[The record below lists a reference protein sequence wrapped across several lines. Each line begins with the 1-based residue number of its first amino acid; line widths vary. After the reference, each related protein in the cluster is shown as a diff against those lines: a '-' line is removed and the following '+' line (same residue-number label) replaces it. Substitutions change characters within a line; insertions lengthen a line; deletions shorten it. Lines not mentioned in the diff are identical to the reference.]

1 MPRPFG
7 RSGLPDRL
15 TPGRHL
21 FRLLARAGTFSRPRR
36 AGAPRH
42 PRIARPRSRSTR
54 TSAGVRS
61 PLWGSVPLAFRRIA
75 IVNRGEPAVR
85 FIKAVRDYNRLHGE
99 SIVTIALYTD
109 GDQRS
114 RFVREADERV
124 ELGPESDDPESWR
137 RRAYLD
143 PMRLE
148 RALLAAR
155 ADAAWA
161 GWGFVAERPEFVDLC
176 QRIGITFIGPPA
188 SAMRLLGDKISAKRL
203 AAQVG
208 VPVVPWGGAVADSI
222 DTARLQAQ
230 SLGFPVVVKAAVG
243 VGGRAVHKV
252 SSLAELADAF
262 AATRQEARR
271 TFGNDTVFVEQWI
284 DGSRHREV
292 QIVADH
298 RGTTWAVDVRGATV
312 QRRHQKVL
320 EESPAP
326 DLPLDVD
333 RAMRASAVRLCR
345 AAGFENV
352 GAVEFLYEPASR
364 QFHFM
369 EVNPWLQVEHP
380 VTELTTGLDL
390 AMLQIDLARGGL
402 LRGNPPVSNGHAV
415 EVRITAEDAER
426 GFTPAPGVVRVLRV
440 PTRTGLR
447 LDSGVNEGDVVRPE
461 YDSMFAKLIGFGRTR
476 DEALDTLAGGLADAT
491 IIVEGGVSNRAF
503 LEHLARRPEVRA
515 ANVTVDWLDDIA
527 ARGQHVSRE
536 HGDVALLQ
544 AAIDVYEAE
553 FVNERDEFF
562 ASAQRFRPRVSPDVG
577 RVVEFRYRG
586 HRYTL
591 RTFRLSVEHY
601 RIDTDGTRVD
611 VWVDPIAAN
620 VRTLTC
626 GGARYRVITSRVG
639 TTHLIEVGGALHR
652 VSRDAEGDIRALGP
666 AVVVSLWAKAGEHV
680 VAGQRVATLE
690 SMKMETDVLAPCSG
704 TVRETSVMANAQVG
718 AGTRLMVIEP
728 DEAPNAD
735 DNDERVRFGGT
746 ALPPSLGGKTASRG
760 RAALVG
766 LKAFAGALSTPD
778 LEHAHAVLDDLRA
791 LMHGSDIDAAEA
803 RRLVDDYRR
812 TCDRLPH
819 DEPSL
824 LRREDEMLEVF
835 ADISS
840 LFRRQAGPDEADDPT
855 ALSTGQYFLTYL
867 RTIEAR
873 GADLPQA
880 FVSDLQRAL
889 RHYGSDSLEV
899 TNALKSRLFWMYKSH
914 QRVDHQAAVVLA
926 ILDRRLRQAPAL
938 LSKVGSNFMDVV
950 GRLIETSE
958 GQFPTLTDLARDVR
972 YRYFEQPVFERGRQA
987 VYAEMEAH
995 LAHVMRDPDS
1005 PDREARIQALVD
1017 CPLPLG
1023 GLLSG
1028 RFEDAAPVLR
1038 QIMLEVLTRRFYRI
1052 RGVGQC
1058 DTHEIGGRSL
1068 CLGRYEHDGQH
1079 LHLVAS
1085 HARWAEL
1092 PAALEAMASVT
1103 DGRPT
1108 DDAALFDV
1116 YVWRDETAGTPDDT
1130 VRGLADILDAT
1141 AFRRPVRR
1149 IVVALA
1155 GRRADWSASGTEY
1168 YTFRHEDGHWREDRV
1183 YRGLQPMI
1191 GKRLGVARFQKFVIE
1206 RLPSVEDVFLFRA
1219 TARDNAKDERLFA
1232 LAEVRDATP
1241 VRDEEGTL
1249 LQVPHLERM
1258 VFEAVAAIREVQA
1271 HRGPDERLHWN
1282 RIVLDV
1288 WPPLTIPRDEL
1299 LGVMRRLAAHTDGLG
1314 LEKVVL
1320 RARMPVP
1327 ESGELRDTALSMSTA
1342 GGHGLV
1348 LQFTDPSARLIE
1360 PLDEYTQKVVRM
1372 RQRNLI
1378 YPYEVVRLLTPTG
1391 DHTDADMPPGE
1402 FVEHDLDADGRL
1414 VPVERPFGRNTA
1426 NVVVGIVRNFTPKC
1440 PEGVTRVIVLGDPS
1454 KEVGSVAEPECSRI
1468 LAGLNLAEAMG
1479 VPFEWFSLSAGAKIS
1494 MESGTEN
1501 MDWIGRVLRKL
1512 IEFTQAG
1519 REVNIVVTGINVGAQ
1534 PYWNAEATML
1544 MHTRGIL
1551 VMMPES
1557 AMVLTGKTALDYSGS
1572 VSAEDNLGIGGYE
1585 RIMGPNGQAQYF
1597 ARDLAEAC
1605 RILLRHYDHT
1615 YMLPGDRFPRRAETT
1630 DPGDRDVRTF
1640 PHGRLEGADFQTVG
1654 DVFSDATNPGRKKPF
1669 DIRRVMLA
1677 VSDQDHQPLERW
1689 AGWRDAEIAVV
1700 WDAHVGGYPVCML
1713 GFESRSMSRL
1723 GFVPTDGPDH
1733 WTSGTLFPMASKK
1746 VARAINAASDNRPLV
1761 VIANLSGFDGSP
1773 ESMRRRQLEF
1783 GAEIGRA
1790 ITNFRGPIV
1799 FVVISRYHGGAFV
1812 VFSRTLHDNMQVA
1825 ALEGTFA
1832 SVIGGA
1838 PAAAVVFARDVDQ
1851 RTRKDARV
1859 VTLEREL
1866 AAADE
1871 EGKRRLRAR
1880 LAALIKSVRS
1890 EKLGEVAEEFDRIH
1904 SIQRAVKVGSVDQ
1917 IIPASELRPWI
1928 IGALESGMAKELERL
1943 GLNSGPTAA
1952 D

>member
-1 MPRPFG
+1 
-7 RSGLPDRL
+7 
-15 TPGRHL
+15 
-21 FRLLARAGTFSRPRR
+21 
-36 AGAPRH
+36 
-42 PRIARPRSRSTR
+42 
-54 TSAGVRS
+54 
-61 PLWGSVPLAFRRIA
+61 VPPVFHRIA

-85 FIKAVRDYNRLHGE
+85 FIKAVRDFNRVHGT
-99 SIVTIALYTD
+99 SLVTIALFTD

-124 ELGPESDDPESWR
+124 ELGPEADEGAPWR

-143 PMRLE
+143 PARLE

-161 GWGFVAERPEFVDLC
+161 GWGFVAERPEFAELC
-176 QRIGITFIGPPA
+176 QRLNVTFIGPPA
-188 SAMRLLGDKISAKRL
+188 QAMRLLGDKIAAKRL

-208 VPVVPWGGAVADSI
+208 VPLVAWGGTAVDTV
-222 DTARLQAQ
+222 DTARVQAQ
-230 SLGFPVVVKAAVG
+230 RLGFPVVIKAAVG
-243 VGGRAVHKV
+243 VGGRAIRKV
-252 SSLAELADAF
+252 TSEAELAGAF
-262 AATRQEARR
+262 HAARQEARR
-271 TFGNDTVFVEQWI
+271 TFGNDTLFVEKWI

-292 QIVADH
+292 QIVADR
-298 RGTTWAVDVRGATV
+298 RGTTWALDVRGATV
-312 QRRHQKVL
+312 QRRHQKVI

-326 DLPLDVD
+326 DLPLDID

-364 QFHFM
+364 LFHFM

-380 VTELTTGLDL
+380 VTELTTGVDL
-390 AMLQIDLARGGL
+390 AMLQIHLARGGSL
-402 LRGNPPVSNGHAV
+402 EGEPPVATGHAV

-426 GFTPAPGVVRVLRV
+426 GFAPAPGVVRVLRV

-476 DEALDTLAGGLADAT
+476 DEALDTLAAGLADAT
-491 IIVEGGVSNRAF
+491 IIVDGGVSNRAF
-503 LEHLARRPEVRA
+503 LEHLVRRPEVRS
-515 ANVTVDWLDDIA
+515 ANVTVDWLDAIS
-527 ARGQHVSRE
+527 ARGQHVSRQ
-536 HGDVALLQ
+536 HGEIAMLQ

-562 ASAQRFRPRVSPDVG
+562 ASAQRFRPRVLPDVG
-577 RVVEFRYRG
+577 RAVEFRYRG

-591 RTFRLSVEHY
+591 RVFRLSVEHY
-601 RIDTDGTRVD
+601 RVDVDGVRVD

-626 GGARYRVITSRVG
+626 GGSRFRVITSRVG
-639 TTHLIEVGGALHR
+639 STHLIEVDGALHR

-666 AVVVSLWAKAGEHV
+666 AVVVSLAVKVGDHV
-680 VAGQRVATLE
+680 VTGQRVATLE

-718 AGTRLMVIEP
+718 AGTRLLVIDP
-728 DEAPNAD
+728 DEAASAAEGE
-735 DNDERVRFGGT
+735 ERVRFDGK
-746 ALPPSLGGKTASRG
+746 ALPPSQGGRPASRV

-766 LKAFAGALSTPD
+766 LKAFASAFSTPD

-791 LMHGSDIDAAEA
+791 LMLGSDIDGVDA
-803 RRLVDDYRR
+803 RRLVDDYRGC
-812 TCDRLPH
+812 CDRLPP

-824 LRREDEMLEVF
+824 LRCEDEMLEIF
-835 ADISS
+835 ADVSS

-873 GADLPQA
+873 GSDLPPA
-880 FVSDLQRAL
+880 FVTDLQRAL

-899 TNALKSRLFWMYKSH
+899 TSALKSRLFWMYKSH
-914 QRVDHQAAVVLA
+914 QRIDHQVAAVLA
-926 ILDRRLRQAPAL
+926 ILDRRLRSAPAL
-938 LSKVGSNFMDVV
+938 LPKVDGGFMEVV
-950 GRLIETSE
+950 ERLIETSE

-972 YRYFEQPVFERGRQA
+972 YRYFEQPIFERGRQA

-995 LAHVMRDPDS
+995 LAHVMRDPGS
-1005 PDREARIQALVD
+1005 RDREARIHALVE

-1028 RFEDAAPVLR
+1028 RFDDAAPVLR

-1058 DTHEIGGRSL
+1058 DAREVAGRSI
-1068 CLGRYEHDGQH
+1068 CLAHYEHEGRA
-1079 LHLVAS
+1079 LHVVAS
-1085 HARWAEL
+1085 HARWGDL
-1092 PAALEAMASVT
+1092 PAVLATMATVA
-1103 DGRPT
+1103 DAQP
-1108 DDAALFDV
+1108 DDHQVLFDV
-1116 YVWRDETAGTPDDT
+1116 YACREDAAAADDT
-1130 VRGLADILDAT
+1130 ARDLVAMLDAS
-1141 AFRRPVRR
+1141 AFRRPLRR
-1149 IVVALA
+1149 VVVAVA
-1155 GRRADWSASGTEY
+1155 GRRADWAASGTEY
-1168 YTFRHEDGHWREDRV
+1168 FTLRMDEGRWHEDRL
-1183 YRGLQPMI
+1183 YRGLHPMV
-1191 GKRLGVARFQKFVIE
+1191 GKRLGVARFQRFAIE
-1206 RLPSVEDVFLFRA
+1206 RLPSVEDVFLFKA
-1219 TARDNAKDERLFA
+1219 TSRENAKDERLFA
-1232 LAEVRDATP
+1232 LAEVRDVTP
-1241 VRDEEGTL
+1241 VRDEDGAL
-1249 LQVPHLERM
+1249 VQVPHLERM
-1258 VFEAVAAIREVQA
+1258 VFEAAAAIREVQA
-1271 HRGPDERLHWN
+1271 RRGPDDRLHWN
-1282 RIVLDV
+1282 RIGLDV
-1288 WPPLTIPRDEL
+1288 WPTLAIPRDEL
-1299 LGVMRRLAAHTDGLG
+1299 LGVMRRMAIHTEGLG

-1320 RARMPVP
+1320 RARMPDP
-1327 ESGELRDTALSMSTA
+1327 ETGDLRDTALSMSTA

-1348 LQFTDPSARLIE
+1348 LQFTDPSERPIE

-1372 RQRNLI
+1372 RQRGLI
-1378 YPYEVVRLLTPTG
+1378 YPYEVIRLLTPNG
-1391 DHTDADMPPGE
+1391 EHTDSDIPSGE

-1414 VPVERPFGRNTA
+1414 VPVTRPHGKNSA
-1426 NVVVGIVRNFTPKC
+1426 NVVCGVVRNFTAKY

-1454 KEVGSVAEPECSRI
+1454 KEVGSVAEPECRRI
-1468 LAGLNLAEAMG
+1468 LAGLDLAESMG

-1501 MDWIGRVLRKL
+1501 MDWIGRVLRRI

-1519 REVNIVVTGINVGAQ
+1519 REINIVVTGINVGAQ

-1597 ARDLAEAC
+1597 ARDLTEAC
-1605 RILLRHYDHT
+1605 SILLRHYDHS
-1615 YMLPGDRFPRRAETT
+1615 YMLAGDRFPRRATT
-1630 DPGDRDVRTF
+1630 ADPADRDVRSF
-1640 PHGRLEGADFQTVG
+1640 AHGKLDGTDFQTVG
-1654 DVFSDATNPGRKKPF
+1654 DVFSDATNPGRKKAF
-1669 DIRRVMLA
+1669 DIRRVMQA
-1677 VSDQDHQPLERW
+1677 VSDQDHAPLERW

-1713 GFESRSMSRL
+1713 GFESRSMARL

-1851 RTRKDARV
+1851 RTRKDPRV
-1859 VTLEREL
+1859 VALEREL
-1866 AAADE
+1866 ATADE
-1871 EGKRRLRAR
+1871 DGKRRLRAR

-1904 SIQRAVKVGSVDQ
+1904 SIQRAVQVGSVDQ
-1917 IIPASELRPWI
+1917 IIPAAALRPWI
-1928 IGALESGMAKELERL
+1928 ITALESGMAKAL
-1943 GLNSGPTAA
+1943 GLPG
-1952 D
+1952 DD